1 MPAKF
6 FDDTTTMHTPQDQLT
21 ELVRHLEQQNH
32 VFAADPILITEKL
45 QQEPSSPL
53 NKLHHRAKRIDADGK
68 LMASLQTIDSRVKGV
83 VTLMTVFWL
92 VLGFVGI
99 ITLMQAKEL
108 NFFYVLVSI
117 LGVHTLMLLL
127 WLGWLVFSPRNK
139 VGLLASLLRP
149 TSLVKNKDPI
159 TQAAVQVYE
168 NEIQHTGF
176 KWYIS
181 RISHQ
186 FWLASLMGMLAAL
199 VFMLLV
205 KNYTFTWES
214 TLLQNTAVVK
224 IVEIL
229 SYLPNL
235 VGFPTPTPENILEAQ
250 THPQGSM
257 PIIWFR
263 WAMLLIGSLIM
274 YGIVPRFI
282 VWLLCFIKVK
292 ASRTPLDIKQPYYQ
306 KILDYWQRG
315 VIDPDDSPVES
326 KPVAPTAR
334 VSQAKKLVALLEYA
348 YPDEHWY
355 QFAGGHNIDYFGILD
370 DRDDM
375 DNMATYLQNN
385 AVQVLLGI
393 PPQALPDRGTMRKL
407 DKIASLAKG
416 GLIVQL
422 LALPQQYLPTLEELQ
437 AQHQRREQWE
447 SALAERQIGLVRI

>member
-1 MPAKF
+1 
-6 FDDTTTMHTPQDQLT
+6 MHAPQDQLV
-21 ELVRHLEQQNH
+21 ELVRQLEQQNH
-32 VFAADPILITEKL
+32 VFSADPILITEKL
-45 QQEPSSPL
+45 QTEPTSPL
-53 NKLHHRAKRIDADGK
+53 TKLHHRASRIDADGK
-68 LMASLQTIDSRVKGV
+68 LLTSLQTIESRIKSVIA
-83 VTLMTVFWL
+83 LMTIFWL
-92 VLGFVGI
+92 ILGFVGI
-99 ITLMQAKEL
+99 IAIMQTPQL
-108 NFFYVLVSI
+108 NFFYVLASI
-117 LGVHTLMLLL
+117 LGFHTLMLVL

-149 TSLVKNKDPI
+149 TSLVKNKDVI
-159 TQAAVQVYE
+159 TQSAVQVYE
-168 NEIQHTGF
+168 NQLQQAGF

-186 FWLASLMGMLAAL
+186 FWLASLTGMLVAL

-229 SYLPNL
+229 SYLPNV
-235 VGFPTPTPENILEAQ
+235 VGFPTPTPGNILEAQ

-274 YGIVPRFI
+274 YGIVPRF
-282 VWLLCFIKVK
+282 VLWLLSVLMVK
-292 ASRTPLDIKQPYYQ
+292 SSRTPLDIKQPYYQ

-315 VIDPDDSPVES
+315 VIDPDDSPVEA
-326 KPVAPTAR
+326 KPVAPVAK
-334 VSQAKKLVALLEYA
+334 VSQAKKLVALLEYP

-355 QFAGGHNIDYFGILD
+355 QFAGGHNFDKNSIDYFGILD

-375 DNMATYLQNN
+375 EKMAIYLQHN

-393 PPQALPDRGTMRKL
+393 PPNALPDRGTMRKL

-422 LALPQQYLPTLEELQ
+422 LDNNQAYLPTPEELTQ
-437 AQHQRREQWE
+437 LKLRREQWE
-447 SALAERQIGLVRI
+447 TALAERQIGVVRM